1 MGLGV
6 EASLHI
12 NAGAARKGR
21 LDTSGFA
28 VSCARFAAL
37 SPESVR
43 LSGAGLHGPLAGVCR
58 WHLAS
63 QRQVLCRHALLG
75 SGADSGGEGE
85 AASQGPFPPRF
96 RLMLM
101 ALYNVSINLN
111 GLKYISESPGF
122 IPLLWWLLSGEA
134 GFSSWAPVGRGG
146 GRSQTWGLIIPGC
159 SHFFKK
165 RRLQTTENSPVCCF

>member
-21 LDTSGFA
+21 LGTSGFT

-43 LSGAGLHGPLAGVCR
+43 LSGAGLRGPLAGVCR

-75 SGADSGGEGE
+75 SGADSGG
-85 AASQGPFPPRF
+85 
-96 RLMLM
+96 
-101 ALYNVSINLN
+101 
-111 GLKYISESPGF
+111 
-122 IPLLWWLLSGEA
+122 
-134 GFSSWAPVGRGG
+134 G
-146 GRSQTWGLIIPGC
+146 GREGRVSRPLSSAFQVNADGPVQRE
-159 SHFFKK
+159 HQPE
-165 RRLQTTENSPVCCF
+165 RPEVHQREPRLHPAAVVAFER